1 MDNKK
6 IFLAPGAHIVG
17 NVSLGENVGI
27 WYNAVVRADMESTLI
42 YRIIVHCIQEMDFQL
57 LLERE

>member
-17 NVSLGENVGI
+17 NVSLGENDRI
-27 WYNAVVRADMESTLI
+27 WYM
-42 YRIIVHCIQEMDFQL
+42 Q
-57 LLERE
+57 